1 MFKEGMLA
9 LVGQGFIETIYMT
22 VISTVLAYII
32 GLPLGLVLV
41 VTDKDGIHPIPWL
54 NSLLGMVINFFRSIP
69 FLILLIAL
77 MPFTKM
83 VVGTII
89 GAKAA
94 IVGLWI
100 AAAPFI
106 ARMVESSLKEVEIG
120 VVEAAQS
127 MGASPFQIMTKVL
140 LPEAKPSLLV
150 GAAISIT
157 TILGYSAMAGIVGAG
172 GLGAIAIN
180 YVMQYKI
187 PTRQDMGHFRVE
199 FKPSFEPTGPFGVKS
214 IGEIVINTPAP
225 ALAHAIY
232 NATGVWHRNLPIT
245 SEKIA
250 LGTD

>member
-22 VISTVLAYII
+22 VISTALAYVI
-32 GLPLGLVLV
+32 GLPLGLILV

-54 NSLLGMVINFFRSIP
+54 NSLLGMIINFFRSIP

-77 MPFTKM
+77 MPFTKA
-83 VVGTII
+83 VVGTVI
-89 GAKAA
+89 GSKAA
-94 IVGLWI
+94 IVGLWV

-120 VVEAAQS
+120 VIEAAQS
-127 MGASPFQIMTKVL
+127 MGASPLQIMTKVL

-180 YVMQYKI
+180 YGYYRKQSDIMYLMVILMAI
-187 PTRQDMGHFRVE
+187 
-199 FKPSFEPTGPFGVKS
+199 
-214 IGEIVINTPAP
+214 IV
-225 ALAHAIY
+225 L
-232 NATGVWHRNLPIT
+232 VFQ
-245 SEKIA
+245 E
-250 LGTD
+250 LGMRISKRTDRRL

>member
-22 VISTVLAYII
+22 VISTALAYII

-54 NSLLGMVINFFRSIP
+54 NSLLGMIINFFRSIP

-83 VVGTII
+83 VVGTVI
-89 GAKAA
+89 GSKAA

-180 YVMQYKI
+180 YGYYRKQSDIMYV
-187 PTRQDMGHFRVE
+187 
-199 FKPSFEPTGPFGVKS
+199 
-214 IGEIVINTPAP
+214 IVI
-225 ALAHAIY
+225 LMAII
-232 NATGVWHRNLPIT
+232 VLVFQ
-245 SEKIA
+245 E
-250 LGTD
+250 LGMRISKHTDRRL

>member
-1 MFKEGMLA
+1 
-9 LVGQGFIETIYMT
+9 
-22 VISTVLAYII
+22 
-32 GLPLGLVLV
+32 
-41 VTDKDGIHPIPWL
+41 
-54 NSLLGMVINFFRSIP
+54 
-69 FLILLIAL
+69 
-77 MPFTKM
+77 M

-180 YVMQYKI
+180 YGYYRKQSDIMYVMVI
-187 PTRQDMGHFRVE
+187 LMA
-199 FKPSFEPTGPFGVKS
+199 
-214 IGEIVINTPAP
+214 IIV
-225 ALAHAIY
+225 L
-232 NATGVWHRNLPIT
+232 VFQ
-245 SEKIA
+245 E
-250 LGTD
+250 LGMRISKHTDRRL

>member
-54 NSLLGMVINFFRSIP
+54 NSLLGMIINFFRSIP

-180 YVMQYKI
+180 YGYYRKQSDIMYVMVI
-187 PTRQDMGHFRVE
+187 LMA
-199 FKPSFEPTGPFGVKS
+199 
-214 IGEIVINTPAP
+214 IIV
-225 ALAHAIY
+225 L
-232 NATGVWHRNLPIT
+232 VFQ
-245 SEKIA
+245 E
-250 LGTD
+250 LGMRISKHTVRRL

>member
-22 VISTVLAYII
+22 VISTALAYII

-54 NSLLGMVINFFRSIP
+54 NSLLGMIINFFRSIP

-83 VVGTII
+83 VVGTVI
-89 GAKAA
+89 GSKAA

-150 GAAISIT
+150 GAEISIT

-180 YVMQYKI
+180 YGYYRKQSDIMYVMVI
-187 PTRQDMGHFRVE
+187 LMA
-199 FKPSFEPTGPFGVKS
+199 
-214 IGEIVINTPAP
+214 IIV
-225 ALAHAIY
+225 L
-232 NATGVWHRNLPIT
+232 VFQ
-245 SEKIA
+245 E
-250 LGTD
+250 LGMRISKHTDRRL

>member
-54 NSLLGMVINFFRSIP
+54 NSLLGMIINFFRSIP

-83 VVGTII
+83 VVGTVI
-89 GAKAA
+89 GSKAA

-180 YVMQYKI
+180 YGYYRKQSDIMYVMVI
-187 PTRQDMGHFRVE
+187 LMA
-199 FKPSFEPTGPFGVKS
+199 
-214 IGEIVINTPAP
+214 IIV
-225 ALAHAIY
+225 L
-232 NATGVWHRNLPIT
+232 VFQ
-245 SEKIA
+245 E
-250 LGTD
+250 LGMRISKRTDRRL

>member
-9 LVGQGFIETIYMT
+9 LVVQGFIETIYMT
-22 VISTVLAYII
+22 VISTALAYII

-54 NSLLGMVINFFRSIP
+54 NSLLGMIINFFRSIP

-83 VVGTII
+83 VVGTVI
-89 GAKAA
+89 GSKAA

-180 YVMQYKI
+180 YGYYRKQSDIMYVMVI
-187 PTRQDMGHFRVE
+187 LMA
-199 FKPSFEPTGPFGVKS
+199 
-214 IGEIVINTPAP
+214 IIV
-225 ALAHAIY
+225 L
-232 NATGVWHRNLPIT
+232 VFQ
-245 SEKIA
+245 E
-250 LGTD
+250 LGMRISKHTDRRL

>member
-22 VISTVLAYII
+22 VISTALAYII

-54 NSLLGMVINFFRSIP
+54 NSLLGMIINFFRSIP
-69 FLILLIAL
+69 LLILLISL

-83 VVGTII
+83 VVGTVI
-89 GAKAA
+89 GSKAA

-180 YVMQYKI
+180 YGYYRKQSDIMYVMVI
-187 PTRQDMGHFRVE
+187 LMA
-199 FKPSFEPTGPFGVKS
+199 
-214 IGEIVINTPAP
+214 IIV
-225 ALAHAIY
+225 L
-232 NATGVWHRNLPIT
+232 VFQ
-245 SEKIA
+245 E
-250 LGTD
+250 LGMRISKHTDRRL

>member
-22 VISTVLAYII
+22 VISTILAYII
-32 GLPLGLVLV
+32 GLPLGLALV

-54 NSLLGMVINFFRSIP
+54 NSLLGMIINFFRSIP

-83 VVGTII
+83 VVGTVI
-89 GAKAA
+89 GSKAA

-120 VVEAAQS
+120 VVEAAQ
-127 MGASPFQIMTKVL
+127 
-140 LPEAKPSLLV
+140 PSLLV

-180 YVMQYKI
+180 YGYYRKQSDIMYVMVI
-187 PTRQDMGHFRVE
+187 LMA
-199 FKPSFEPTGPFGVKS
+199 
-214 IGEIVINTPAP
+214 IIV
-225 ALAHAIY
+225 L
-232 NATGVWHRNLPIT
+232 VFQ
-245 SEKIA
+245 E
-250 LGTD
+250 LGMRISKHTDRRL

>member
-1 MFKEGMLA
+1 MLA

-54 NSLLGMVINFFRSIP
+54 NSLLGMIINFFRSIP

-83 VVGTII
+83 VVGTVI
-89 GAKAA
+89 GSKAA

-180 YVMQYKI
+180 YGYYRKQSDIMYVMVI
-187 PTRQDMGHFRVE
+187 LMA
-199 FKPSFEPTGPFGVKS
+199 
-214 IGEIVINTPAP
+214 IIV
-225 ALAHAIY
+225 L
-232 NATGVWHRNLPIT
+232 VFQ
-245 SEKIA
+245 E
-250 LGTD
+250 LGMRISKHTDRRL

>member
-41 VTDKDGIHPIPWL
+41 VTDKDGIHPVPWL
-54 NSLLGMVINFFRSIP
+54 NSLLGMIINFFRSIP

-157 TILGYSAMAGIVGAG
+157 TILRYSAMAGIVGAG

-180 YVMQYKI
+180 YGYYRKQSDIMYVMVI
-187 PTRQDMGHFRVE
+187 LMA
-199 FKPSFEPTGPFGVKS
+199 
-214 IGEIVINTPAP
+214 IIV
-225 ALAHAIY
+225 L
-232 NATGVWHRNLPIT
+232 VFQ
-245 SEKIA
+245 E
-250 LGTD
+250 LGMRISKHTDRRL

>member
-9 LVGQGFIETIYMT
+9 LVGQGLIETIYMR
-22 VISTVLAYII
+22 VISTALAYII

-54 NSLLGMVINFFRSIP
+54 NSLLGMIINFFRSIP

-83 VVGTII
+83 VVGTVI
-89 GAKAA
+89 GSKAA

-180 YVMQYKI
+180 YGYYRKQSDIMYVMVI
-187 PTRQDMGHFRVE
+187 LMA
-199 FKPSFEPTGPFGVKS
+199 
-214 IGEIVINTPAP
+214 IIV
-225 ALAHAIY
+225 L
-232 NATGVWHRNLPIT
+232 VFQ
-245 SEKIA
+245 E
-250 LGTD
+250 LGMRISKHTDRRL

>member
-9 LVGQGFIETIYMT
+9 LVGLGFIETIFMT
-22 VISTVLAYII
+22 VISTALAYII

-54 NSLLGMVINFFRSIP
+54 NSLLGMIINFFRSIP

-83 VVGTII
+83 VVGTVI
-89 GAKAA
+89 GSKAA

-180 YVMQYKI
+180 YGYYRKQSDIMYVMVI
-187 PTRQDMGHFRVE
+187 LMA
-199 FKPSFEPTGPFGVKS
+199 
-214 IGEIVINTPAP
+214 IIV
-225 ALAHAIY
+225 L
-232 NATGVWHRNLPIT
+232 VFQ
-245 SEKIA
+245 E
-250 LGTD
+250 LGMRISKHTDRRL

>member
-22 VISTVLAYII
+22 VISTALAYII

-54 NSLLGMVINFFRSIP
+54 NSLLGMIINFFRSIP

-83 VVGTII
+83 VVGTVI
-89 GAKAA
+89 GSKAA

-150 GAAISIT
+150 GAAISNT

-180 YVMQYKI
+180 YGYYRKQSDIMYVMVI
-187 PTRQDMGHFRVE
+187 LMA
-199 FKPSFEPTGPFGVKS
+199 
-214 IGEIVINTPAP
+214 IIV
-225 ALAHAIY
+225 L
-232 NATGVWHRNLPIT
+232 VFQ
-245 SEKIA
+245 E
-250 LGTD
+250 LGMRISKHTDRRL

>member
-22 VISTVLAYII
+22 VISTALAYII

-54 NSLLGMVINFFRSIP
+54 NSLLGMIINFFRSIP

-83 VVGTII
+83 VVGTVI
-89 GAKAA
+89 GSKAA

-180 YVMQYKI
+180 YGYYRKQSDIMYVM
-187 PTRQDMGHFRVE
+187 
-199 FKPSFEPTGPFGVKS
+199 
-214 IGEIVINTPAP
+214 VI
-225 ALAHAIY
+225 L
-232 NATGVWHRNLPIT
+232 VLVFQ
-245 SEKIA
+245 E
-250 LGTD
+250 LGMRISKHTDRRL

>member
-22 VISTVLAYII
+22 VISTALAYII

-54 NSLLGMVINFFRSIP
+54 NSLLGMIINFFRSIP

-83 VVGTII
+83 VVGTVI
-89 GAKAA
+89 GSKAA

-140 LPEAKPSLLV
+140 LPEAKRSLLV

-180 YVMQYKI
+180 YGYYRKQSDIMYVMVI
-187 PTRQDMGHFRVE
+187 LMA
-199 FKPSFEPTGPFGVKS
+199 
-214 IGEIVINTPAP
+214 IIV
-225 ALAHAIY
+225 L
-232 NATGVWHRNLPIT
+232 VFQ
-245 SEKIA
+245 E
-250 LGTD
+250 LGMRISKHTDRRL

>member
-22 VISTVLAYII
+22 VISTALAYII

-54 NSLLGMVINFFRSIP
+54 NSLLGMIINFFRSIP

-83 VVGTII
+83 VVGTVI
-89 GAKAA
+89 GSKAA

-157 TILGYSAMAGIVGAG
+157 TILGYSAMTGIVGAG

-180 YVMQYKI
+180 YGYYRKQSDIMYVMVI
-187 PTRQDMGHFRVE
+187 LMA
-199 FKPSFEPTGPFGVKS
+199 
-214 IGEIVINTPAP
+214 IIV
-225 ALAHAIY
+225 L
-232 NATGVWHRNLPIT
+232 VFQ
-245 SEKIA
+245 E
-250 LGTD
+250 LGMRISKHTDRRL